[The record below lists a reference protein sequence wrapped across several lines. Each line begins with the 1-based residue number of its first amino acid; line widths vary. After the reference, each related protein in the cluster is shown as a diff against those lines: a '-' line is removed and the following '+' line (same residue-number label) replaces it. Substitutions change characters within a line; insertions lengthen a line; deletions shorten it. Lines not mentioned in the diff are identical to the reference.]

1 MTNNTPSATTGPSLF
16 FRAIGYMLM
25 FLAIQVLAQ
34 TLVLVV
40 TMLVTHQQIEELD
53 AIGTII
59 SLIVS
64 SLTSIGLFVGL
75 KWSPVARSYVRSR
88 PWTVLCWC
96 VVAALG
102 TIIPSLYLQEQIPPM
117 PDWME
122 DMSSQTDTL
131 FREIISTRGGYLV
144 IALLAP
150 VAEELV
156 FRGAVLR
163 TLLKWQPQR
172 RWLMI
177 ALSALLF
184 ALGHLN
190 PGQMPHAFLIGLL
203 LGWMYERTRSILP
216 GIMVHWVNN
225 TVVYV
230 VYNLLPNLSERPVY
244 DLFGGDWKRIA
255 LSVLFSLLIL
265 LPALWQLHTRM
276 KPAQEEIFPK
286 YE

>member
-1 MTNNTPSATTGPSLF
+1 MQKALTYIIVFILVQLMATYAVLTVASMLDGHDFVTAVKAAVMGGVPGTATLLIITSAVYSVIL
-16 FRAIGYMLM
+16 LVM
-25 FLAIQVLAQ
+25 FL
-34 TLVLVV
+34 
-40 TMLVTHQQIEELD
+40 
-53 AIGTII
+53 
-59 SLIVS
+59 
-64 SLTSIGLFVGL
+64 
-75 KWSPVARSYVRSR
+75 SR
-88 PWTVLCWC
+88 KWC
-96 VVAALG
+96 VASPTYLRTKPWGVFFWAGVAALG
-102 TIIPSLYLQEQIPPM
+102 TLIPSEVYQELLPL
-117 PDWME
+117 PDFSTQELMQV
-122 DMSSQTDTL
+122 MSS
-131 FREIISTRGGYLV
+131 RWGYLT
-144 IALLAP
+144 ICIFAP
-150 VAEELV
+150 LVEEVV

-163 TLLKWQPQR
+163 SLLQR
-172 RWLMI
+172 MNSRWGAI
-177 ALSALLF
+177 ALSAFLF
-184 ALGHLN
+184 ALVHLN
-190 PGQMPHAFLIGLL
+190 PAQMPHAFLIGLL

>member
-1 MTNNTPSATTGPSLF
+1 MQKALIYIIVFILVQLMATYAVLTVASMLDGHDFVTAVKAAVMGGVPGTATLLIITSAVYSVIL
-16 FRAIGYMLM
+16 LVM
-25 FLAIQVLAQ
+25 FL
-34 TLVLVV
+34 
-40 TMLVTHQQIEELD
+40 
-53 AIGTII
+53 
-59 SLIVS
+59 
-64 SLTSIGLFVGL
+64 
-75 KWSPVARSYVRSR
+75 SR
-88 PWTVLCWC
+88 KWC
-96 VVAALG
+96 VASPTYLRTKPWGVFFWAGVAAMG
-102 TIIPSLYLQEQIPPM
+102 TLLPSEVYQELLPL
-117 PDWME
+117 PDFSTQELMQV
-122 DMSSQTDTL
+122 MSS
-131 FREIISTRGGYLV
+131 RWGYLT
-144 IALLAP
+144 ICIFAP
-150 VAEELV
+150 LVEEVV

-163 TLLKWQPQR
+163 SLLQR
-172 RWLMI
+172 MNSRWGAI
-177 ALSALLF
+177 ALSAFLF
-184 ALGHLN
+184 ALVHLN
-190 PGQMPHAFLIGLL
+190 PAQMPHAFLIGLL

>member
-1 MTNNTPSATTGPSLF
+1 MQKALTYIIVFILVQLMATYAVLTVASMLDGHDFVTAVKAVVMGGVPGTATLLIITSAVYSVIL
-16 FRAIGYMLM
+16 LVM
-25 FLAIQVLAQ
+25 FL
-34 TLVLVV
+34 
-40 TMLVTHQQIEELD
+40 
-53 AIGTII
+53 
-59 SLIVS
+59 
-64 SLTSIGLFVGL
+64 
-75 KWSPVARSYVRSR
+75 SR
-88 PWTVLCWC
+88 KWC
-96 VVAALG
+96 VASPTYLRTKPWGVFFWAGVAALG
-102 TIIPSLYLQEQIPPM
+102 TLIPSEVYQELLPL
-117 PDWME
+117 PDFSTQELMQV
-122 DMSSQTDTL
+122 MSS
-131 FREIISTRGGYLV
+131 RWGYLT
-144 IALLAP
+144 ICIFAP
-150 VAEELV
+150 LVEEVV

-163 TLLKWQPQR
+163 SLLQR
-172 RWLMI
+172 MNSRWGAI
-177 ALSALLF
+177 ALSALFF
-184 ALGHLN
+184 ALVHLN
-190 PGQMPHAFLIGLL
+190 PAQMPHAFLIGLL

>member
-1 MTNNTPSATTGPSLF
+1 MQKALIYIIVCIFVQLMATYAVLTVASMLDGHDFVTAVKAAVMGGVPGTATLLIITSAVYSVIL
-16 FRAIGYMLM
+16 LVM
-25 FLAIQVLAQ
+25 FL
-34 TLVLVV
+34 
-40 TMLVTHQQIEELD
+40 
-53 AIGTII
+53 
-59 SLIVS
+59 
-64 SLTSIGLFVGL
+64 
-75 KWSPVARSYVRSR
+75 SR
-88 PWTVLCWC
+88 KWC
-96 VVAALG
+96 VASPTYLRTKPWGVFFWAGVAAMG
-102 TIIPSLYLQEQIPPM
+102 TLLPSEVYQELLPL
-117 PDWME
+117 PDFSTQELMQV
-122 DMSSQTDTL
+122 MSS
-131 FREIISTRGGYLV
+131 RWGYLT
-144 IALLAP
+144 ICIFAP
-150 VAEELV
+150 LVEEVV

-163 TLLKWQPQR
+163 SLLQR
-172 RWLMI
+172 MNSRWGAI
-177 ALSALLF
+177 ALSAFLF
-184 ALGHLN
+184 ALVHLN
-190 PGQMPHAFLIGLL
+190 PAQMPHAFLIGLL

>member
-1 MTNNTPSATTGPSLF
+1 MQKALTYIIVFILVQLMATYAVLTVASMLDGHDFVTAVKAAVMGGVPGTATLLIITSAVYSVIL
-16 FRAIGYMLM
+16 LVM
-25 FLAIQVLAQ
+25 FL
-34 TLVLVV
+34 
-40 TMLVTHQQIEELD
+40 
-53 AIGTII
+53 
-59 SLIVS
+59 
-64 SLTSIGLFVGL
+64 
-75 KWSPVARSYVRSR
+75 SR
-88 PWTVLCWC
+88 KWC
-96 VVAALG
+96 VASPTYLRTKPWGVFFWAGVAAMG
-102 TIIPSLYLQEQIPPM
+102 TLIPSEVYQELLPL
-117 PDWME
+117 PDFSTQELMQV
-122 DMSSQTDTL
+122 MSS
-131 FREIISTRGGYLV
+131 RWGYLT
-144 IALLAP
+144 ICIFAP
-150 VAEELV
+150 LVEEVV

-163 TLLKWQPQR
+163 SLLQWMNS
-172 RWLMI
+172 RWGAI
-177 ALSALLF
+177 ALSAFLF
-184 ALGHLN
+184 ALVHLN
-190 PGQMPHAFLIGLL
+190 PAQMPHAFLIGLL

>member
-1 MTNNTPSATTGPSLF
+1 MQKALIYIIVFILVQLMATYAVLTVASMLDGHDFVTAVKAAVMGGVPGTATLLIITSAVWGVF
-16 FRAIGYMLM
+16 FWAG
-25 FLAIQVLAQ
+25 
-34 TLVLVV
+34 
-40 TMLVTHQQIEELD
+40 
-53 AIGTII
+53 
-59 SLIVS
+59 
-64 SLTSIGLFVGL
+64 
-75 KWSPVARSYVRSR
+75 
-88 PWTVLCWC
+88 
-96 VVAALG
+96 VAAMG
-102 TIIPSLYLQEQIPPM
+102 TLLPSEVYQELLPL
-117 PDWME
+117 PDFSTQELMQV
-122 DMSSQTDTL
+122 MSS
-131 FREIISTRGGYLV
+131 RWGYLT
-144 IALLAP
+144 ICIFAP
-150 VAEELV
+150 LVEEVV

-163 TLLKWQPQR
+163 SLLQR
-172 RWLMI
+172 MNSRWGAI
-177 ALSALLF
+177 ALSAFLF
-184 ALGHLN
+184 ALVHLN
-190 PGQMPHAFLIGLL
+190 PAQMPHAFLIGLL

>member
-1 MTNNTPSATTGPSLF
+1 MRL
-16 FRAIGYMLM
+16 
-25 FLAIQVLAQ
+25 FLAILPDEEFRNSLLEMQRDMKRHGIRGSYTPPENLHLTLAFLGEYQ
-34 TLVLVV
+34 DPDGV
-40 TMLVTHQQIEELD
+40 MD
-53 AIGTII
+53 ALNTVPL
-59 SLIVS
+59 SPF
-64 SLTSIGLFVGL
+64 SIRLEGAGAFDRVFWAG
-75 KWSPVARSYVRSR
+75 
-88 PWTVLCWC
+88 
-96 VVAALG
+96 VAAMG
-102 TIIPSLYLQEQIPPM
+102 TLLPSEVYQELLPL
-117 PDWME
+117 PDFSTQELMQV
-122 DMSSQTDTL
+122 MSS
-131 FREIISTRGGYLV
+131 RWGYLT
-144 IALLAP
+144 ICIFAP
-150 VAEELV
+150 LVEEVV

-163 TLLKWQPQR
+163 SLLQR
-172 RWLMI
+172 MNSRWGAI
-177 ALSALLF
+177 ALSAFLF
-184 ALGHLN
+184 ALVHLN
-190 PGQMPHAFLIGLL
+190 PAQMPHAFLIGLL

>member
-1 MTNNTPSATTGPSLF
+1 MQKALIYIIVFILVQLMATYAVLTVASMLDGHDFVTAVKAAVMGGVPGTATLLIITSAVYSVILLVMFLSRKWCVASPTYLRTKPWGVFFWAGVAAMGTLLPSAVYQELLPLPDFSTQE
-16 FRAIGYMLM
+16 LM
-25 FLAIQVLAQ
+25 QV
-34 TLVLVV
+34 
-40 TMLVTHQQIEELD
+40 
-53 AIGTII
+53 
-59 SLIVS
+59 
-64 SLTSIGLFVGL
+64 
-75 KWSPVARSYVRSR
+75 
-88 PWTVLCWC
+88 
-96 VVAALG
+96 
-102 TIIPSLYLQEQIPPM
+102 
-117 PDWME
+117 
-122 DMSSQTDTL
+122 MSS
-131 FREIISTRGGYLV
+131 RWGYLT
-144 IALLAP
+144 ICIFAP
-150 VAEELV
+150 LVEEVV

-163 TLLKWQPQR
+163 SLLQR
-172 RWLMI
+172 MNSRWGAI
-177 ALSALLF
+177 ALSAFLF
-184 ALGHLN
+184 ALVHLN
-190 PGQMPHAFLIGLL
+190 PAQMPHAFLIGLL

>member
-1 MTNNTPSATTGPSLF
+1 MATYAVLTVASMLDGHDFVTAVKAAVMGGVPGTATLLIITSAVYSVIL
-16 FRAIGYMLM
+16 LVM
-25 FLAIQVLAQ
+25 FL
-34 TLVLVV
+34 
-40 TMLVTHQQIEELD
+40 
-53 AIGTII
+53 
-59 SLIVS
+59 
-64 SLTSIGLFVGL
+64 
-75 KWSPVARSYVRSR
+75 SR
-88 PWTVLCWC
+88 KWC
-96 VVAALG
+96 VASPTYLRTKPWGVFFWAGVAAMG
-102 TIIPSLYLQEQIPPM
+102 TLLPSEVYQELLPL
-117 PDWME
+117 PDFSTQELMQV
-122 DMSSQTDTL
+122 MSS
-131 FREIISTRGGYLV
+131 RWGYLT
-144 IALLAP
+144 ICIFAP
-150 VAEELV
+150 LVEEVV

-163 TLLKWQPQR
+163 SLLQR
-172 RWLMI
+172 MNSRWGAI
-177 ALSALLF
+177 ALSAFLF
-184 ALGHLN
+184 ALVHLN
-190 PGQMPHAFLIGLL
+190 PAQMPHAFLIGLL

>member
-1 MTNNTPSATTGPSLF
+1 MQKALIYIIVFILVQLMATYAVLTVASTLDGHDFVTAVKAAVMGGVPGTATLLIITSAVYSVIL
-16 FRAIGYMLM
+16 LVM
-25 FLAIQVLAQ
+25 FL
-34 TLVLVV
+34 
-40 TMLVTHQQIEELD
+40 
-53 AIGTII
+53 
-59 SLIVS
+59 
-64 SLTSIGLFVGL
+64 
-75 KWSPVARSYVRSR
+75 SR
-88 PWTVLCWC
+88 KWC
-96 VVAALG
+96 VASPTYLRTKPWGVFFWAGVAAMG
-102 TIIPSLYLQEQIPPM
+102 TLLPSEVYQELLPL
-117 PDWME
+117 PDFSTQELMQV
-122 DMSSQTDTL
+122 MSS
-131 FREIISTRGGYLV
+131 RWGYLT
-144 IALLAP
+144 ICIFAP
-150 VAEELV
+150 LVEEVV

-163 TLLKWQPQR
+163 SLLQR
-172 RWLMI
+172 MNSRWGAI
-177 ALSALLF
+177 ALSAFLF
-184 ALGHLN
+184 ALVHLN
-190 PGQMPHAFLIGLL
+190 PAQMPHAFLIGLL

>member
-1 MTNNTPSATTGPSLF
+1 MRKAIIYIIVFILVQLMATYAVLTVASMLDGHDFVTAVKAAVMGGVPGTATLLIITSAVYSVIL
-16 FRAIGYMLM
+16 LVM
-25 FLAIQVLAQ
+25 FL
-34 TLVLVV
+34 
-40 TMLVTHQQIEELD
+40 
-53 AIGTII
+53 
-59 SLIVS
+59 
-64 SLTSIGLFVGL
+64 
-75 KWSPVARSYVRSR
+75 SR
-88 PWTVLCWC
+88 KWC
-96 VVAALG
+96 VASPTYLRTKPWGVFFWAGVAALG
-102 TIIPSLYLQEQIPPM
+102 TLIPSEVYQELLPL
-117 PDWME
+117 PDFSTQELMQV
-122 DMSSQTDTL
+122 MSS
-131 FREIISTRGGYLV
+131 RWGYLT
-144 IALLAP
+144 ICIFAP
-150 VAEELV
+150 LVEEVV

-163 TLLKWQPQR
+163 SLLQWMNS
-172 RWLMI
+172 RWGAI
-177 ALSALLF
+177 ALSAFLF
-184 ALGHLN
+184 ALVHLN
-190 PGQMPHAFLIGLL
+190 PAQMPHAFLIGLL

>member
-1 MTNNTPSATTGPSLF
+1 MRKAIIYIIVFILVQLMATYAVLTVASMLDGHDFVTAVKAAVMGGVPGTATLLIITSAVYSVIL
-16 FRAIGYMLM
+16 LVM
-25 FLAIQVLAQ
+25 FL
-34 TLVLVV
+34 
-40 TMLVTHQQIEELD
+40 
-53 AIGTII
+53 
-59 SLIVS
+59 
-64 SLTSIGLFVGL
+64 
-75 KWSPVARSYVRSR
+75 SR
-88 PWTVLCWC
+88 KWC
-96 VVAALG
+96 VASPTYLRTKPWGVFFWAGVAAMG
-102 TIIPSLYLQEQIPPM
+102 TLIPSEVYQELLPL
-117 PDWME
+117 PDFSTQELMQV
-122 DMSSQTDTL
+122 MSS
-131 FREIISTRGGYLV
+131 RWGYLT
-144 IALLAP
+144 ICIFAP
-150 VAEELV
+150 LVEEVV

-163 TLLKWQPQR
+163 SLLQR
-172 RWLMI
+172 MNSRWGAI
-177 ALSALLF
+177 ALSAFLF
-184 ALGHLN
+184 ALVHLN
-190 PGQMPHAFLIGLL
+190 PAQMPHAFLIGLL